1 MKIIDNFIKKAND
14 LLTVKNDIVNHASKK
29 IIDGVFDGYV
39 NGFGPTVISSG
50 LLPTIATYAA
60 DPKRAKVLNIICKI
74 ANIEGNQDGSAMLQ
88 YCLANFNNQDQQWL
102 IKEKLI
108 TASIA
113 LKLVLRTFDITDQNK
128 SNHE

>member
-1 MKIIDNFIKKAND
+1 MKTIDNFIKKAND
-14 LLTVKNDIVNHASKK
+14 LLTVQNEIVNHTSKK
-29 IIDGVFDGYV
+29 IKDGVFDGYV

-60 DPKRAKVLNIICKI
+60 DPKRAKVLNIICRI
-74 ANIEGNQDGSAMLQ
+74 ANIEGNQDGDALFQ
-88 YCLANFNNQDQQWL
+88 HCLANFNNQDQLWL

-113 LKLVLRTFDITDQNK
+113 LKLVLRTFDITDPNNP
-128 SNHE
+128 NHE